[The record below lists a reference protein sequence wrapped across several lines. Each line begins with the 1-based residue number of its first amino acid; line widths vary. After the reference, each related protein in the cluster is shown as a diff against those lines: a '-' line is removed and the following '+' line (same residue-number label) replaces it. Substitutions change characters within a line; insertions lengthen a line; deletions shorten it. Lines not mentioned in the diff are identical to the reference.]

1 MMLWLLGMLFFRA
14 ANVSEAFGYLSQI
27 FVADFLPSSMSFF
40 LKYKFLFFFIFVLM
54 IIEWFNR
61 KREFGLEISHWKIR
75 PLRWGVY
82 YSLVLFVAIC
92 RRATRLYLFS
102 ILTMEGKLL
111 ETINQVRINS
121 GLSKVESITP
131 DMNLKNDLELDSIS
145 IAELIASIDVVFD
158 TDINSEGMVETV
170 GDIQNRLSL

>member
-1 MMLWLLGMLFFRA
+1 
-14 ANVSEAFGYLSQI
+14 
-27 FVADFLPSSMSFF
+27 
-40 LKYKFLFFFIFVLM
+40 
-54 IIEWFNR
+54 
-61 KREFGLEISHWKIR
+61 
-75 PLRWGVY
+75 
-82 YSLVLFVAIC
+82 
-92 RRATRLYLFS
+92 
-102 ILTMEGKLL
+102 MEGKLL

-121 GLSKVESITP
+121 GLSMVESITP

>member
-1 MMLWLLGMLFFRA
+1 
-14 ANVSEAFGYLSQI
+14 
-27 FVADFLPSSMSFF
+27 
-40 LKYKFLFFFIFVLM
+40 
-54 IIEWFNR
+54 
-61 KREFGLEISHWKIR
+61 
-75 PLRWGVY
+75 
-82 YSLVLFVAIC
+82 
-92 RRATRLYLFS
+92 
-102 ILTMEGKLL
+102 MEGKLL